1 MIAAI
6 VVWAASIL
14 FEHRVP
20 IPEKLMRIPL
30 HSLTIVATAVFAV
43 VSAGCSSKP
52 DIRADYD
59 RSADFGKYSTYAFM
73 DSAGPNGDGYQ
84 DLFTQYMIAAITT
97 EMESRGYTKSNNPDL
112 LVNFNAVIQE
122 KTKVTTSPAPM
133 PMGGYYGYR
142 GGFYDPWGGYGY
154 ASQTNVSQYT
164 EGTFNIDLID
174 AKKKQLVWEAV
185 AVGRI
190 TQKKLE
196 KLQETVQRGVPQFF
210 AQYPFVAGNP
220 TPRPIK

>member
-1 MIAAI
+1 MITAI
-6 VVWAASIL
+6 VVWAAHIP
-14 FEHRVP
+14 FEYRYP
-20 IPEKLMRIPL
+20 IPELPMKISL
-30 HSLTIVATAVFAV
+30 HRLTTAGIALFAV
-43 VSAGCSSKP
+43 IFAGCSSGP

-73 DSAGPNGDGYQ
+73 DDAGPDGDGYQ
-84 DLFTQYMIAAITT
+84 SLFTQYMIEAITT
-97 EMESRGYTKSNNPDL
+97 EMENRGYKKSNNPDL

-122 KTKVTTSPAPM
+122 KTKVTTTPAPM
-133 PMGGYYGYR
+133 PLGGYYGYR

-164 EGTFNIDLID
+164 EGTFNIDLVD
-174 AKKKQLVWEAV
+174 AKKKQLVWEGV

-196 KLQETVQRGVPQFF
+196 NLQETVQRGVPQFF
-210 AQYPFVAGNP
+210 EQYPFVAGNP
-220 TPRPIK
+220 TPKPIK